1 MATIGSLEVVVLQR
15 NSCLICETI
24 VNCADIVWFANRITE
39 EVFLTSQAKSSI
51 LRTTG
56 ISDFEKCSRLIS
68 AVETQVK
75 VAPSKYS
82 KFISILQEEPVMQ
95 SVVTV
100 LSESYGML
108 YLPLNAYV
116 SETSVCLCGLL
127 QLQFSLIPS
136 PVFSQLASFCG
147 C

>member
-1 MATIGSLEVVVLQR
+1 MNWEILDVPKFLVSHRVLYQH
-15 NSCLICETI
+15 TM
-24 VNCADIVWFANRITE
+24 
-39 EVFLTSQAKSSI
+39 QA
-51 LRTTG
+51 G
-56 ISDFEKCSRLIS
+56 GYYC
-68 AVETQVK
+68 
-75 VAPSKYS
+75 
-82 KFISILQEEPVMQ
+82 
-95 SVVTV
+95 
-100 LSESYGML
+100 GML

>member
-1 MATIGSLEVVVLQR
+1 MPEGVYNLLLSINKGWTSAVAAFLAIMATLGRLEVVVLQR

-75 VAPSKYS
+75 VAPSKYF

-108 YLPLNAYV
+108 YLH
-116 SETSVCLCGLL
+116 
-127 QLQFSLIPS
+127 
-136 PVFSQLASFCG
+136 
-147 C
+147 